1 MSKTILEILNM
12 TSKYFERRYVTYKP
26 CSYYHCTM
34 YSDIPCGVFIAP
46 VGNLFHTN
54 YLDYDKKGLK
64 NLNHFQEKFLKIK
77 IWEF

>member
-1 MSKTILEILNM
+1 
-12 TSKYFERRYVTYKP
+12 
-26 CSYYHCTM
+26 M

>member
-12 TSKYFERRYVTYKP
+12 TSKYFERNYMVYSH
-26 CSYYHCTM
+26 CSYYYCTM
-34 YSDIPCGVFIAP
+34 YSDIPYGVSIAP

-54 YLDYDKKGLK
+54 HLDYDRKSLK
-64 NLNHFQEKFLKIK
+64 NLNHFQEKFIKTK